1 MTPLSSPPAFTA
13 APSSAAPSGSERR
26 RWLLAANA
34 GRWQGSFVRLDGEGR
49 EAGRFPHD
57 LLVQELPEEPV
68 GTEPALIDACLTN
81 TSAGTSRSMSFR
93 EPPAEMQIS
102 AEGHWSLGPD
112 RIGAWSWVAELSL
125 VWGDRRRRAVVRLTP
140 ERLESLVLVWE
151 ARPGR
156 EDPAPPAPVVLPA
169 PGRHQHPSGQGY
181 SRWQVE
187 PGLWFEASWQQ
198 DGDLTQQVAL
208 IWEPEP
214 GCRLELQRRYGP
226 YGLLEP
232 QA

>member
-1 MTPLSSPPAFTA
+1 MTPVSGPVPSTA
-13 APSSAAPSGSERR
+13 APSAAGTSGSERR

-57 LLVQELPEEPV
+57 LLVQELPQEPV
-68 GTEPALIDACLTN
+68 EAEPPVIEACLTN
-81 TSAGTSRSMSFR
+81 ASAGTSRAMSFR

-125 VWGDRRRRAVVRLTP
+125 VWGERRRRAVVRLTP

-156 EDPAPPAPVVLPA
+156 EDPAPAAPVALPA
-169 PGRHQHPSGQGY
+169 PSRQQLPSGHSF
-181 SRWQVE
+181 SRWSVE
-187 PGLWFEASWQQ
+187 PGLWFAATWQQ

-208 IWEPEP
+208 IWEPEA
-214 GCRLELQRRYGP
+214 GRRLKLQRRYGP